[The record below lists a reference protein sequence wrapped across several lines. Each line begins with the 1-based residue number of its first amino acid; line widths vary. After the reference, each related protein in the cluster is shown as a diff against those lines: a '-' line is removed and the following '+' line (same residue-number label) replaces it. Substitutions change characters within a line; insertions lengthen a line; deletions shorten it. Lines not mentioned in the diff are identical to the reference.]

1 MLFMK
6 GNKLFPQCGFSN
18 TAVMILKSITEDFET
33 FDVLSD
39 NEIREGIKA
48 YSNWP
53 TIPQVRMRLA
63 HLEPSSCL
71 HALGPLASCANMRR
85 PVLFSML

>member
-6 GNKLFPQCGFSN
+6 GNKLFLGGFSN
-18 TAVMILKSITEDFET
+18 TAVKILKSITEDFET

-53 TIPQVRMRLA
+53 IIPQVRMRLA

-71 HALGPLASCANMRR
+71 HARSARLVRK
-85 PVLFSML
+85 